1 MADVWKI
8 GQDVKAADVWN
19 NGMLAGEYGAG
30 FIWCGRVQQ
39 TDVQKANTLTNMCK
53 AMSETYNQIVD
64 DQNEYLVEV
73 DEEMKEIE
81 ALQQE
86 LEAKIKAQEAE
97 RNKILEAAGHDGL
110 SEEDEAK
117 VNSIE
122 DEISGLTEDT
132 NTKIADINSKV
143 DSTSE
148 KAKGHRSKSEI
159 ATDYGNTAV
168 EKGTPL
174 SEMKDKR
181 KSFWRKTFGGWN
193 KSAER
198 KAGKKAVEAGNNL
211 LEQVNTASDIEDKIK
226 ARTQTEKS

>member
-1 MADVWKI
+1 MKLESVKKLYIYVRVRQGYYQMADVWKI

-73 DEEMKEIE
+73 DEEMKEVE

-97 RNKILEAAGHDGL
+97 RNKILEAASLLIADGGMEGL
-110 SEEDEAK
+110 SMSKLAK
-117 VNSIE
+117 LSAVPQATIYVYF
-122 DEISGLTEDT
+122 
-132 NTKIADINSKV
+132 ASKEV
-143 DSTSE
+143 LLKEYSRRMIQLGRD
-148 KAKGHRSKSEI
+148 HR
-159 ATDYGNTAV
+159 
-168 EKGTPL
+168 
-174 SEMKDKR
+174 
-181 KSFWRKTFGGWN
+181 
-193 KSAER
+193 
-198 KAGKKAVEAGNNL
+198 
-211 LEQVNTASDIEDKIK
+211 DKILVNEQFLATK
-226 ARTQTEKS
+226 KSWKFGKILLSRYGMIGFLT